1 MVAFP
6 NTHPN
11 IRFRHAR
18 FKLNRTVAAVMS
30 VGGQFNHTQIGQ
42 PFWTIEFAS
51 VPLKESELAEL
62 EAWWASLRE
71 GVRST
76 RVTQNVTCRP
86 FAHANPANA
95 APAQDTGTLSSV
107 TNGNVLNVTSVA
119 SGLVLQPGD
128 LIGLENDAYRG
139 LHRVVAVS
147 GTGTT
152 RAITVEPPPRSYVA
166 VEGALVRFENP
177 ELVMRPVP
185 GSYSVNGLGRPQV
198 SFQLVESPV

>member
-1 MVAFP
+1 MTAFP
-6 NTHPN
+6 NTHSS
-11 IRFRHAR
+11 IRFQHSR
-18 FKLNRTVAAVMS
+18 FKLNRTVAASMS
-30 VGGQFNHTQIGQ
+30 GGGRFNYTQIGE
-42 PFWTIEFAS
+42 PFWTIDFTS
-51 VPLKESELAEL
+51 VPLREKELAQL
-62 EAWWASLRE
+62 EAWWSSLRD
-71 GVRST
+71 GLRST
-76 RVTQNVTCRP
+76 LVTQNVTCRP

-107 TNGNVLNVTSVA
+107 TSGNVLNVASVA

-128 LIGLENDAYRG
+128 LIGLEKDAYRG

-166 VEGALVRFENP
+166 VEGAVVRFENP

-198 SFQLVESPV
+198 SFQMVESPK